1 MPEATTS
8 QEQKILENVA
18 NPVQSY
24 EVDGEKTT
32 MKDPVK
38 QLEALKLARG
48 MSAARNPLGAIVA
61 FEMPSGSG
69 MR

>member
-1 MPEATTS
+1 MPELTSS
-8 QEQKILENVA
+8 QEQKILENAA

-38 QLEALKLARG
+38 QLEAYKLAKG
-48 MSAARNPLGAIVA
+48 MTASRNPLGAILA
-61 FEMPSGSG
+61 FNTPSGTG
-69 MR
+69 LR